1 MPPRPKLIE
10 DILGEK
16 GSLAGSFEDF
26 EFRPVQVE
34 MASLISEAITN
45 RRQSVIEAG
54 TGTGKTMAYLVPLI
68 LSGKKT
74 VISTATKTLQEQIF
88 FKDIPL
94 LCRTTGL
101 KVEALLMKGRK
112 NYLCLHRYHQH
123 FSLPPVAGTAEHK
136 IKQRLEKWLKET
148 EFGDRAELQW
158 LADDDPVWDCVSSS
172 SDQCLGSDCLYREDC
187 FLNVLRKRAARADLI
202 IVNHHLFFAD
212 IMVKK
217 VGFGEIIPRFD
228 VAVFDEA
235 HKIEEIATTYFGTS
249 LSIGQVAD
257 FVKDVEREVERSGHH
272 DRKEA
277 QKRLNVIR
285 SRMEQIQNQFHQ
297 SEEKARLK
305 GDIMT
310 KIHEGPSADIRNE
323 LDYIRQRFG
332 QALSARAEGLGQA
345 LETIFCYNNPDRLNW
360 YEKRTRGMIFHSS
373 PLNISLNMRELLYD
387 RVKTIVFTSA
397 TLSTNGQF
405 DYIRSRLG
413 IPETALE
420 GIYPTHFDLKKQA
433 LLYVPRDLPVPGAV
447 DFAFEAA
454 REIMNILRITFG
466 RALVLFTSYLNLD
479 IVHRLIKGNMP
490 YAVYRQ
496 GEAPRSIL
504 LKKFRQETHS
514 VLLATGSFWQGV
526 DVPGESLTC
535 LIVDKLPFDSPG
547 NPLVAARIESIRSR
561 GGNPFMEYQLP
572 SAIISLKQGLGRLI
586 RKSSDRGILAVLDVR
601 ILTSSYGQFFFQS
614 LPELTVSRDLEDM
627 RSFLHDHRYPLN

>member
-1 MPPRPKLIE
+1 MPPRPKSIE
-10 DILGEK
+10 DILGDK
-16 GSLAGSFEDF
+16 GALAGSFEDF
-26 EFRPVQVE
+26 EFRPVQLE
-34 MASLISEAITN
+34 MASLISKAITN
-45 RRQSVIEAG
+45 RRQAVIEAS

-123 FSLPPVAGTAEHK
+123 FSLPPVVGTAGHK
-136 IKQRLEKWLKET
+136 IKQKFENWLKET

-158 LADDDPVWDCVSSS
+158 LADDDPLWDSVSSS

-217 VGFGEIIPRFD
+217 VGFGEIIPRFQ

-235 HKIEEIATTYFGTS
+235 HKIEEIATTYFGES
-249 LSIGQVAD
+249 LSTGQVAD
-257 FVKDVEREVERSGHH
+257 FVKDAEREVERSGRH
-272 DRKEA
+272 DRKEV
-277 QKRLNVIR
+277 QKHLNVIR
-285 SRMEQIQNQFHQ
+285 SRMEHIQNHFYHSQ
-297 SEEKARLK
+297 EKARLK
-305 GDIMT
+305 GEIMI
-310 KIHEGPSADIRNE
+310 KIHEDPSADIRNE
-323 LDYIRQRFG
+323 LDYIRQRFS
-332 QALSARAEGLGQA
+332 QALSARAEDLGQA
-345 LETIFCYNNPDRLNW
+345 LETIFSYNDPDRLNW
-360 YEKRTRGMIFHSS
+360 YEKRTRGMTFHSS
-373 PLNISLNMRELLYD
+373 PLNISRNMSELLYD

-420 GIYPTHFDLKKQA
+420 GIYPPHFDLKKQA
-433 LLYVPRDLPVPGAV
+433 LLYVPRDLPVPGAG

-454 REIMNILRITFG
+454 REIMNILKITFG

-479 IVHRLIKGNMP
+479 IVHGLIKGKMP

-504 LKKFRQETHS
+504 LKRFRQETHS

-547 NPLVAARIESIRSR
+547 NPLVAARIESIRSH

-586 RKSSDRGILAVLDVR
+586 RKSSDRGILAILDVR
-601 ILTSSYGQFFFQS
+601 ILTSRYGQFFFQS
-614 LPELTVSRDLEDM
+614 LPELTVSRDLEDI
-627 RSFLHDHRYPLN
+627 RSFLDDH

>member
-1 MPPRPKLIE
+1 MPPRPKSIE

-16 GSLAGSFEDF
+16 GALASSFEGF

-34 MASLISEAITN
+34 MAALISEAITD
-45 RRQSVIEAG
+45 RCQAVIEAG

-101 KVEALLMKGRK
+101 KVKALLMKGRK

-123 FSLPPVAGTAEHK
+123 FSLLPVAGTVEHK
-136 IKQRLEKWLKET
+136 IKQRFEKWLNET

-158 LADDDPVWDCVSSS
+158 LADDDPLWDYVSSS

-187 FLNVLRKRAARADLI
+187 FLNVLRKRAARSDLI

-217 VGFGEIIPRFD
+217 VGFGEIIPRFQL
-228 VAVFDEA
+228 AVFDEA
-235 HKIEEIATTYFGTS
+235 HKIEEIATTYFGAS
-249 LSIGQVAD
+249 LSTGQVAD
-257 FVKDVEREVERSGHH
+257 FVKEVEREVEKSGQHN
-272 DRKEA
+272 RKEV
-277 QKRLNVIR
+277 QNRLNVIR
-285 SRMEQIQNQFHQ
+285 SCMEQIQNHFYQ

-305 GDIMT
+305 GDIMM

-323 LDYIRQRFG
+323 LDYIRQRFS
-332 QALSARAEGLGQA
+332 QALSARSEGLGQA
-345 LETIFCYNNPDRLNW
+345 LETIFSYNDPDRLNW
-360 YEKRTRGMIFHSS
+360 FEKRTRGITFHSS
-373 PLNISLNMRELLYD
+373 PLNISRNMRELLYD

-420 GIYPTHFDLKKQA
+420 GIYPPHFDLKKQT
-433 LLYVPRDLPVPGAV
+433 LLYVPRDLPVPGAE

-479 IVHRLIKGNMP
+479 IVHRLIKGNIP

-547 NPLVAARIESIRSR
+547 NPLVSARIESIRSR

-586 RKSSDRGILAVLDVR
+586 RKSSDRGILAILDLR
-601 ILTSSYGQFFFQS
+601 ILTSTYGQFFFHS
-614 LPELTVSRDLEDM
+614 LPEITMSRDLEDV
-627 RSFLHDHRYPLN
+627 RSFLGDH

>member
-1 MPPRPKLIE
+1 MPSRPKSIE

-16 GSLAGSFEDF
+16 GALAGSFEDF

-34 MASLISEAITN
+34 MASLIGKAITN
-45 RRQSVIEAG
+45 RCQAVIEAG

-68 LSGKKT
+68 LGGKKT

-123 FSLPPVAGTAEHK
+123 FSFPPVAGTAEHR

-158 LADDDPVWDCVSSS
+158 LADEDPLWDYVSSS

-217 VGFGEIIPRFD
+217 VGFGEIIPRFQ

-235 HKIEEIATTYFGTS
+235 HKIEEIATTYFGAS
-249 LSIGQVAD
+249 LSTGQVAD
-257 FVKDVEREVERSGHH
+257 IVKDVERELERSDHH
-272 DRKEA
+272 DRKDV

-285 SRMEQIQNQFHQ
+285 SRMEQIQNHFYQ
-297 SEEKARLK
+297 SEEKAMLK
-305 GDIMT
+305 GDIMM

-323 LDYIRQRFG
+323 LDYIRQRFS
-332 QALSARAEGLGQA
+332 QALSARADGLGQA
-345 LETIFCYNNPDRLNW
+345 LETIFSYNDPERLNW
-360 YEKRTRGMIFHSS
+360 YEKRTRGMTFHSS
-373 PLNISLNMRELLYD
+373 PLNISRDMSELLYD

-397 TLSTNGQF
+397 TLSTNGRF

-420 GIYPTHFDLKKQA
+420 GIYPPHFDFKKQA